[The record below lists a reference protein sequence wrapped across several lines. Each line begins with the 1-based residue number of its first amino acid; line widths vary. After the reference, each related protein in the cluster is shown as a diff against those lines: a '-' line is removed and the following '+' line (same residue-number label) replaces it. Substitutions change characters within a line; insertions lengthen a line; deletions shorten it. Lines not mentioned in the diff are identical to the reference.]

1 MTVQQSP
8 HNLDIEA
15 ATSTETVTSTD
26 FRNAMSCMA
35 ASVQIVTTDGAAGR
49 AGFTATAFSAVSD
62 EPPIVL
68 VCVNRSSHSNGI
80 IKQNGVFCVN
90 TLGGD
95 AEKFAQIFSGQID
108 LPDGKDKFDGI
119 ELKTGVSGS
128 PILPNVLASMDCK
141 LQKTLEM
148 GTHTVFFG
156 AVENV
161 LIGHEQD
168 ALIYRNRGY
177 HQL

>member
-1 MTVQQSP
+1 MTIQQSP
-8 HNLDIEA
+8 LSLNV
-15 ATSTETVTSTD
+15 ETVTSTD

-62 EPPIVL
+62 VPPIVL
-68 VCVNRSSHSNGI
+68 VCINRKSRSNSI
-80 IKQNGVFCVN
+80 IKENGVFCVN
-90 TLGGD
+90 TLGGQ
-95 AEKFAQIFSGQID
+95 AIELAQIFSGQIA
-108 LPDGKDKFDGI
+108 LPEGRDRFDNI
-119 ELKTGVSGS
+119 ELVQGVTGS
-128 PILPNVLASMDCK
+128 PILPNVIASMDCSLDK
-141 LQKTLEM
+141 MLEV

-156 AVENV
+156 AVKSV
-161 LIGHEQD
+161 LIGQSRD